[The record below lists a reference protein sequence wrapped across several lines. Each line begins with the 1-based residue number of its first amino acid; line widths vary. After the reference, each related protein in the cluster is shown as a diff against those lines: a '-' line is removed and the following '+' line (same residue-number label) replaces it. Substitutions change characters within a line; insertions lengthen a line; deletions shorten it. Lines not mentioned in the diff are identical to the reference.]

1 MVQSFLNTLK
11 LIEFYIG
18 KGEKEKAEAEAKMV
32 IRNEPEEPDGYLLLA
47 FYYFY
52 LQESVNANHW
62 IDEALHK
69 EPESEWVLLNVLYMY
84 QDLVCDED
92 RRKELIELGL
102 RLYPMNPAFHA
113 HYAKINEAVNVEQA
127 KASYE
132 EAIRLNPFNERF
144 LTNYALLLYRLGD
157 WEEAEKYERLALEQN
172 PEDSEGLAFY
182 ASIALERRKYKKAQW
197 LIDEAIRIDPDNP
210 RIRELYKEIHPTK
223 SRLVRSKRE
232 IKQLF
237 VKMWAYPANFLW
249 RFFKEKVPFL
259 WIAITVMV
267 IEFYSLLILLRGS
280 LLLLI
285 IAYLLLSLAS
295 SYVTKTM
302 LKKAGLLDIDEKA
315 IKKNLKS
322 TQEAALSEMKK
333 ESLHREETAA
343 TTKPESRLSSDELE
357 AQLAQI
363 WDVDDVASIKEEV
376 KQEAV
381 PSVSPPTR
389 KVTEPLG
396 WPKESKNW
404 TAYMLFAGMLL
415 SFLVRFGFNVF
426 DDSPPP
432 PQPVPT
438 EVSESMRELEA
449 QQKEKRILTTVQES
463 TGVVDRFVESI
474 QTNTLED
481 NISELVFVNYQSVIR
496 ENIDH
501 PLFKHLEN
509 AKIDK
514 VLPQPRGLSSAS
526 FLLTNEKEKASI
538 IVKVAYGKITQ
549 IYADDWNES
558 EKEQA
563 DYDVLMERMEANGKD
578 IDEFELTDLR

>member
-1 MVQSFLNTLK
+1 MVRSFLNTLK
-11 LIEFYIG
+11 LIELYIG
-18 KGEKEKAEAEAKMV
+18 KGEKEKAEAEAKMAT
-32 IRNEPEEPDGYLLLA
+32 RNEPEEPDGYLLLA

-62 IDEALHK
+62 IEEALYK
-69 EPESEWVLLNVLYMY
+69 DPESEWVLLNVLYMY

-102 RLYPMNPAFHA
+102 QLYPTNPAFHA

-127 KASYE
+127 KVSYE

-157 WEEAEKYERLALEQN
+157 WKEAEKYERLALEQN

-197 LIDEAIRIDPDNP
+197 LIDEAIRINPNNP

-259 WIAITVMV
+259 WIAIIVIV
-267 IEFYSLLILLRGS
+267 IEFYSLLIVLRGG
-280 LLLLI
+280 LLLVI
-285 IAYLLLSLAS
+285 IVYLLLSFTS

-302 LKKAGLLDIDEKA
+302 LKKVGLLGIDEKA

-343 TTKPESRLSSDELE
+343 TTKPDSSLTSDELE
-357 AQLAQI
+357 TQLAQI

-376 KQEAV
+376 KQGEAV

-396 WPKESKNW
+396 WPKEDKNW
-404 TAYMLFAGMLL
+404 TVYMLFAGMLF

-426 DDSPPP
+426 DDSPQ
-432 PQPVPT
+432 PQPVPN
-438 EVSESMRELEA
+438 EVSESMRELEN
-449 QQKEKRILTTVQES
+449 QQKEKRVLTAVQES
-463 TGVVDRFVESI
+463 ISVVDRFVESI

-481 NISELVFVNYQSVIR
+481 NLADLVFVNYQSVIR
-496 ENIDH
+496 ENIAH

-514 VLPQPRGLSSAS
+514 VLPQPMGLSSAN

-563 DYDVLMERMEANGKD
+563 DYDVLMERMEANGKGV
-578 IDEFELTDLR
+578 DEFELTDLR